1 VKVYQQKYSSKR
13 FNRSWK
19 VYAKKCYR
27 YMLKVAKGSLCAI
40 CDIEEH
46 SRFSN
51 SDFFTQPATPTQT
64 AAQRLLQAVQ
74 NKQAIYQK
82 GTTNAYL
89 SPADAFAFSN
99 NCADYIEEHVY
110 LLEHLRLFRKVLKY
124 KSTLYEK
131 QEGVEF
137 PNLPTAKKMR
147 DTIDA
152 MRKCANDS
160 SECTN
165 NKIVEDFFDINLG
178 TRFERIYYETITK
191 MAIHVDKSFN
201 DRYFW
206 AKDSNDFRS
215 VEAPIGDASTTPN
228 SPGRILTMT
237 LTQNARAMSQF
248 FMKESLHNEK
258 PRTGDLLKKD
268 IIPIPSVKFTIDG
281 KYKKM
286 LSTMDESM
294 PTMDLMQFALFQ
306 RGRSCPMAPMFGGV
320 VSLTNISRKNAT
332 MCPTVTNSCCTES
345 SFVTFESDWKI
356 GQILLTKKY
365 ESWSA
370 LTSFLLNDLVN
381 TDEKK
386 KSKYFRVLPDDPD
399 AEGCQGT
406 IKNNRCKEL
415 YSMIFKSIQH
425 AKMYYEQYKS
435 DWKTCK
441 ELVEYL
447 RNEMRCAVCDAEASR
462 YFSSE
467 SKSVFVQ
474 RGQIN
479 SIIKQCYD
487 SDLYE
492 VELLREVYLAYLNYA
507 KQVQPSLSMNHSI
520 LFSIFSNNYKPCAEW
535 IEMTRANLDSD

>member
-1 VKVYQQKYSSKR
+1 
-13 FNRSWK
+13 
-19 VYAKKCYR
+19 
-27 YMLKVAKGSLCAI
+27 
-40 CDIEEH
+40 
-46 SRFSN
+46 
-51 SDFFTQPATPTQT
+51 
-64 AAQRLLQAVQ
+64 LLQAAK
-74 NKQAIYQK
+74 NKQAIIPNT
-82 GTTNAYL
+82 TTNAYL

-110 LLEHLRLFRKVLKY
+110 LLQHLKLFQKVLKY
-124 KSTLYEK
+124 KSTLYK
-131 QEGVEF
+131 KKGPEF
-137 PNLPTAKKMR
+137 PPLPPAKKIR
-147 DTIDA
+147 ETVDA

-160 SECTN
+160 SECSN

-178 TRFERIYYETITK
+178 TRFERIYYETIK
-191 MAIHVDKSFN
+191 EMAIHVDKSFN

-215 VEAPIGDASTTPN
+215 VQAPDGDASTTPN

-237 LTQNARAMSQF
+237 LNANVMAMSQF
-248 FMKESLHNEK
+248 FMKDSLYTESKREF
-258 PRTGDLLKKD
+258 DLLQKA
-268 IIPIPSVKFTIDG
+268 IFPIPSVKFTIDG

-286 LSTMDESM
+286 LSAMDESM
-294 PTMDLMQFALFQ
+294 PTMDLMQFGLFQ
-306 RGRSCPMAPMFGGV
+306 RGRSCPMAPIFGGF
-320 VSLTNISRKNAT
+320 VSLTNIRRKNAT
-332 MCPTVTNSCCTES
+332 MCSTVTNSCCTES
-345 SFVTFESDWKI
+345 SFVTFEHDWKI
-356 GQILLTKKY
+356 GQILLNKKY
-365 ESWSA
+365 EAWSA
-370 LTSFLLNDLVN
+370 LTSFLLNDLL
-381 TDEKK
+381 KK
-386 KSKYFRVLPDDPD
+386 DKNDKSKYFRVLPDDPD

-415 YSMIFKSIQH
+415 YSMISKSIQH

-435 DWKTCK
+435 DWKTCHDLI
-441 ELVEYL
+441 ENL
-447 RNEMRCAVCDAEASR
+447 RNEMRCAVCDAGASR

-507 KQVQPSLSMNHSI
+507 KQVQPWLSMNHSI
-520 LFSIFSNNYKPCAEW
+520 LFSIFSNNYKPCAQW